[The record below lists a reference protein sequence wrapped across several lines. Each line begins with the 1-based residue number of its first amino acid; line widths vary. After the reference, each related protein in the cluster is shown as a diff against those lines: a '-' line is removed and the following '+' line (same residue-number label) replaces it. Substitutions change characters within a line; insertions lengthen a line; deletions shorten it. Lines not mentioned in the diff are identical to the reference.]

1 MVNCRRTITA
11 LLECG
16 DLSPLW
22 PGRQDESGDLSP
34 HSKSVLVICPSFAP
48 IPRQKLTPT
57 SNYTPLQSSIV
68 NRQYSMAPHAGE
80 LYTMTHFAR
89 GLIRYRPVVR
99 MQVDEAGGV
108 TGRLQSCI
116 FGMAVRAAER
126 RIDLAVADK
135 AIRHPGKMLGCR
147 KIGFSHPAVAGEA
160 GIIGIQMTA
169 HVSGKSEV
177 TAAVDRAS
185 KGRGDISETKVQFV
199 IEAKAS
205 SLRRRRSRA
214 VRRFVAEC
222 AILRRP
228 RAVVASETGSL

>member
-1 MVNCRRTITA
+1 MFLRLTENSCTSSVHNQPCWLRRVQLVGVASGVRLGQLQRNNHGSFGVRRLVAAMARASERKRRQVAA
-11 LLECG
+11 LHIG
-16 DLSPLW
+16 TRYLSVFCAYPAAETDCHFQL
-22 PGRQDESGDLSP
+22 P
-34 HSKSVLVICPSFAP
+34 
-48 IPRQKLTPT
+48 
-57 SNYTPLQSSIV
+57 PLQSSIV

-80 LYTMTHFAR
+80 LYTITHSAR

-199 IEAKAS
+199 IEAKA
-205 SLRRRRSRA
+205 
-214 VRRFVAEC
+214 
-222 AILRRP
+222 
-228 RAVVASETGSL
+228 